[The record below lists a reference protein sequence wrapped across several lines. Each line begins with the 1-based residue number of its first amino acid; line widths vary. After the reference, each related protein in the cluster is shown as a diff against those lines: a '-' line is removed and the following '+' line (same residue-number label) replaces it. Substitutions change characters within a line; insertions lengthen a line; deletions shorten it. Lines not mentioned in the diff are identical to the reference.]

1 MSVDT
6 IFFHNLT
13 DPSDE
18 NKNYV
23 HL

>member
-6 IFFHNLT
+6 KFFHNLT